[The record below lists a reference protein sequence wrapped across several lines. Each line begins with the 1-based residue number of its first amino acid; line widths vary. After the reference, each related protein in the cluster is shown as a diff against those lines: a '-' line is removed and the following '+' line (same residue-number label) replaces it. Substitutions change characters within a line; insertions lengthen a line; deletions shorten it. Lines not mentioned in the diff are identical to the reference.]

1 MNNMGQLKHKIPKYT
16 HNVQGK
22 PNLHLLLL
30 ANKDQTWARA
40 VQRAVCELGNVSLQ
54 QTGSVDEAIR
64 CLVMG
69 DPHYSHFLVESGCA
83 DERIGELAKLTQGES
98 HNATALVMLGAGGRN
113 PPRASVVGLAD
124 ERAVTRAIVS
134 KGPGRLENLAPLGL
148 DELNAALTGAQL
160 QTRYQPIVRLADGT
174 PIGLEV
180 LARLDHPAH
189 GTLSA
194 EYFIPQMERVGLS
207 QRLTQVVVR
216 RAFDDY
222 QDTIAALGLS
232 VALNFPLDTL
242 MEAPVMRWLEQ
253 QRQQSGIAANRII
266 IELTETQPVAALDAA
281 GVYILRRAIAG
292 LRDLGYGVAL
302 DDVGPAMPNHR
313 ALFGLNFSSVKLD
326 KDLVFQAADN
336 PEAGAFLAETI
347 ALAHAAGCA
356 VVAEGVRDLAT
367 WERMRRAGADLAQGF
382 MVARPLPAASV
393 GVWMQGWQTQQGAT
407 DLHEHQPA

>member
-1 MNNMGQLKHKIPKYT
+1 
-16 HNVQGK
+16 
-22 PNLHLLLL
+22 
-30 ANKDQTWARA
+30 
-40 VQRAVCELGNVSLQ
+40 
-54 QTGSVDEAIR
+54 
-64 CLVMG
+64 
-69 DPHYSHFLVESGCA
+69 
-83 DERIGELAKLTQGES
+83 
-98 HNATALVMLGAGGRN
+98 
-113 PPRASVVGLAD
+113 
-124 ERAVTRAIVS
+124 
-134 KGPGRLENLAPLGL
+134 
-148 DELNAALTGAQL
+148 
-160 QTRYQPIVRLADGT
+160 
-174 PIGLEV
+174 
-180 LARLDHPAH
+180 
-189 GTLSA
+189 
-194 EYFIPQMERVGLS
+194 
-207 QRLTQVVVR
+207 
-216 RAFDDY
+216 
-222 QDTIAALGLS
+222 
-232 VALNFPLDTL
+232 
-242 MEAPVMRWLEQ
+242 MRWLEQ